1 MASSDAFISIRNVNK
16 FFGSFQAIDDVSMDI
31 GQGEF
36 FSLLGASGCGKTT
49 LLRMLA
55 GFESTS
61 AGEIYIDG
69 QPSADVPPHH
79 RPVNMVFQSY
89 AIFPHLNVRDNI
101 AYGLRRQKLSKA
113 RRMEMV
119 DEMLELIK

>member
-1 MASSDAFISIRNVNK
+1 MTNDAFISIRNVNK
-16 FFGSFQAIDDVSMDI
+16 YFGSFQAIDNVSMDI

-61 AGEIYIDG
+61 ERG
-69 QPSADVPPHH
+69 
-79 RPVNMVFQSY
+79 R
-89 AIFPHLNVRDNI
+89 
-101 AYGLRRQKLSKA
+101 
-113 RRMEMV
+113 
-119 DEMLELIK
+119 

>member
-1 MASSDAFISIRNVNK
+1 MTNDAFISIRNVNK
-16 FFGSFQAIDDVSMDI
+16 YFGSFQAIDNVSMDI

-61 AGEIYIDG
+61 DGEILIDG
-69 QPSADVPPHH
+69 PMSCQAVRGSGSPSH
-79 RPVNMVFQSY
+79 
-89 AIFPHLNVRDNI
+89 VR
-101 AYGLRRQKLSKA
+101 
-113 RRMEMV
+113 
-119 DEMLELIK
+119 